1 MGILTGVAY
10 GGGNLAANMLVTT
23 AGAFI
28 TYFYTEVA
36 GIAMLTVGFILSVCR
51 ICDGISDLCMGA
63 IVDKTHS
70 KYGKAR
76 PWLLWLSI
84 PYLVGSVALW
94 YSPDVGMTGKIIY
107 AVVTYMLSVV
117 IIYTAL
123 SVPYNTLCSLI
134 TKDGGERTALSAFRS
149 GFGFGG
155 AMVVNMITLPIVNFF
170 GGGQKGWTV
179 LGILYGVVGC
189 LLYLFCFIR
198 CKETDVE
205 EAAEIAR
212 ETDKPVSEVPVQNVS
227 VLQNV
232 KALITNKYWLMIIGM
247 CIIVFTVSGL
257 AGVNIYYAQFIF
269 GNEGLIGLMSM
280 ATFMPMA
287 VGVLIVAPLVSKFGK
302 RNVSLCGAVIS
313 VIGCIIMAIFPTN
326 WPLFFAGMVIKGCG
340 SAPIAVASF
349 AMLADTVEYG
359 EWKSGIRS
367 DGLVYSAAGF
377 GEKVGGALGALAVSF
392 LMAAGGY
399 VANQTVQSD
408 GTILAM
414 KAAICYIPLAA
425 NLIVTFILYIYDLD
439 KKYDQI
445 IEDLAKRRR
454 ERQ

>member
-1 MGILTGVAY
+1 
-10 GGGNLAANMLVTT
+10 
-23 AGAFI
+23 
-28 TYFYTEVA
+28 
-36 GIAMLTVGFILSVCR
+36 
-51 ICDGISDLCMGA
+51 
-63 IVDKTHS
+63 
-70 KYGKAR
+70 
-76 PWLLWLSI
+76 
-84 PYLVGSVALW
+84 
-94 YSPDVGMTGKIIY
+94 
-107 AVVTYMLSVV
+107 
-117 IIYTAL
+117 
-123 SVPYNTLCSLI
+123 
-134 TKDGGERTALSAFRS
+134 
-149 GFGFGG
+149 
-155 AMVVNMITLPIVNFF
+155 MITLPIVNFF

>member
-149 GFGFGG
+149 GF
-155 AMVVNMITLPIVNFF
+155 
-170 GGGQKGWTV
+170 
-179 LGILYGVVGC
+179 
-189 LLYLFCFIR
+189 
-198 CKETDVE
+198 
-205 EAAEIAR
+205 
-212 ETDKPVSEVPVQNVS
+212 
-227 VLQNV
+227 
-232 KALITNKYWLMIIGM
+232 
-247 CIIVFTVSGL
+247 
-257 AGVNIYYAQFIF
+257 
-269 GNEGLIGLMSM
+269 
-280 ATFMPMA
+280 
-287 VGVLIVAPLVSKFGK
+287 
-302 RNVSLCGAVIS
+302 
-313 VIGCIIMAIFPTN
+313 
-326 WPLFFAGMVIKGCG
+326 
-340 SAPIAVASF
+340 
-349 AMLADTVEYG
+349 
-359 EWKSGIRS
+359 
-367 DGLVYSAAGF
+367 
-377 GEKVGGALGALAVSF
+377 
-392 LMAAGGY
+392 
-399 VANQTVQSD
+399 
-408 GTILAM
+408 
-414 KAAICYIPLAA
+414 
-425 NLIVTFILYIYDLD
+425 
-439 KKYDQI
+439 
-445 IEDLAKRRR
+445 DLA
-454 ERQ
+454 ELWWSI